1 MVKKSEIGIFRFLC
15 FWRLEKKIECL
26 LRNWKMESFLKGY
39 RWEEQKRKKEN
50 LDADCSGLCSFGAN
64 GSSAESAWILSLQGF
79 ALWLRPTRNGS
90 ESLAV
95 QARNVKKNWSFLFF
109 KWKWILLGNGSKFW
123 KIKNWPQQNREK
135 RSPGWNFFL
144 GNYAPYIKTNPGK
157 VPSLLT

>member
-1 MVKKSEIGIFRFLC
+1 
-15 FWRLEKKIECL
+15 
-26 LRNWKMESFLKGY
+26 MESFLKGY

-90 ESLAV
+90 ESLVV

-135 RSPGWNFFL
+135 RSPGWNCDHL
-144 GNYAPYIKTNPGK
+144 HKIGEIGLTNRPPNHNSGLLSVGARNELETINKLINGSGK
-157 VPSLLT
+157 RNEIGI